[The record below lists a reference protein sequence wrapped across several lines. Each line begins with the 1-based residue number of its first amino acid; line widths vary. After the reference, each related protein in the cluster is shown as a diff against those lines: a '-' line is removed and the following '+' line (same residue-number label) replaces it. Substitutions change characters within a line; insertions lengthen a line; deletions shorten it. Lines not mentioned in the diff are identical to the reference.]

1 MNLVPKMNLIR
12 VEKSH
17 FKNTQVLKKNIFVV
31 LGHVITYFTS
41 LLERTQRSDGVL
53 FGTLFFLE
61 WSNRAERS
69 SIFGAEL

>member
-1 MNLVPKMNLIR
+1 MNLVPKMHLIW

-41 LLERTQRSDGVL
+41 LLERTQRSDGAQ
-53 FGTLFFLE
+53 FGTLFF
-61 WSNRAERS
+61 WSGATERS
-69 SIFGAEL
+69 SIFGAER